1 MLKLVAPTIG
11 VDYQIETGV
20 GGVYPNQISIVTTS
34 VIGPFVQNL
43 INVAFPWGMDINA
56 TVRQIFIMF
65 MSQKF
70 MMSQRDTIQLS
81 LS

>member
-1 MLKLVAPTIG
+1 MLKLVAIG

-43 INVAFPWGMDINA
+43 INVLGDGY
-56 TVRQIFIMF
+56 
-65 MSQKF
+65 
-70 MMSQRDTIQLS
+70 
-81 LS
+81 